1 METTAGF
8 GSSKRF
14 KNQLDRLSNGSLKWL
29 YKERNQWRNFST
41 SEIRN
46 VLACSLTTS
55 DPMDKPALPL
65 DLAHQRGPETPLH
78 AILMIVESG
87 GRGRR
92 I

>member
-1 METTAGF
+1 MAA
-8 GSSKRF
+8 
-14 KNQLDRLSNGSLKWL
+14 
-29 YKERNQWRNFST
+29 T

-55 DPMDKPALPL
+55 DAMDKPALPL
-65 DLAHQRGPETPLH
+65 DSEHQRGPEIPLH